1 MEGRYRV
8 KEVRHASQPLI
19 YAVSTI
25 FGAAFSLLLVMLAW
39 QNALETEKKE
49 FAFDSILLRDTVKL
63 SASAAHNSLDN
74 IAALVE
80 GLDAVGSPRI

>member
-1 MEGRYRV
+1 M
-8 KEVRHASQPLI
+8 I

-39 QNALETEKKE
+39 QNALEAKRKE

-63 SASAAHNSLDN
+63 SASAAHDSLDN

-80 GLDAVGSPRI
+80 GRMPL